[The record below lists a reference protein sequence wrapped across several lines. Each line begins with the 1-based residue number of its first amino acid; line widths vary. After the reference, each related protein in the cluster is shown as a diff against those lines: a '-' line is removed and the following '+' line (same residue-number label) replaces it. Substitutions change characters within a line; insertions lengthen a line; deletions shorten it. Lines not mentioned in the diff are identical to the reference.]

1 MNLERRV
8 EELEG
13 KLLHKAGGEQ
23 LHVIEI
29 NCLPGGCGH
38 IMGCACYKTPKEYD
52 RVFSCESKTGSGVT
66 VRVFDMVEKKIGAVD
81 SPKTK

>member
-1 MNLERRV
+1 MSLERRV

-29 NCLPGGCGH
+29 NCLPSGCGH
-38 IMGCACYKTPKEYD
+38 IMKCGCNKTPTEHD
-52 RVFSCESKTGSGVT
+52 RAFSCESRAGSGVT
-66 VRVFDMVEKKIGAVD
+66 VRVFDMVEKK
-81 SPKTK
+81 